1 MLKLIKIDIKKIIQK
16 EKHHILKYIVM
27 FLVLYFGINELSYSG
42 ISILISYLIVTNTFH
57 NGHKDE
63 LKDNIIDV
71 SNLNE
76 DTVYTKYIVA
86 VITIIIVN
94 IVIIYVMKLSSMLVY
109 RSIVLN
115 DVLFSINVFIVIMSF
130 TLPIFFKYE
139 YYSAKFTCGTI
150 SIIIYFIFGSFIN
163 MINDRIY
170 EVNFLKIYKEEMLLN
185 DYSGSFSK
193 IMSNIAYGIDTKY
206 LNFYFI
212 TTMTIMLFIASMYIS
227 LKIIKRHKSIIKEN
241 NLTSQ

>member
-1 MLKLIKIDIKKIIQK
+1 MLKLIKIDIEKIIQN
-16 EKHHILKYIVM
+16 EKHHVLKYIVI
-27 FLVLYFGINELSYSG
+27 FLVLYFGFNELFYGG

-57 NGHKDE
+57 NGYKE
-63 LKDNIIDV
+63 EFKDNIIDV
-71 SNLNE
+71 ASLNE
-76 DTVYTKYIVA
+76 DVVYIKYIVA
-86 VITIIIVN
+86 VITIIIIN
-94 IVIIYVMKLSSMLVY
+94 IISICVMKLSSTLMF

-130 TLPIFFKYE
+130 VFPIFFKYE

-150 SIIIYFIFGSFIN
+150 SIVIYCIFGSFIN

-170 EVNFLKIYKEEMLLN
+170 EVNFLKMYKEEMLLN

-193 IMSNIAYGIDTKY
+193 IMSKIAYGLDTKY

-212 TTMTIMLFIASMYIS
+212 TTMAIILFIGSMYIS
-227 LKIIKRHKSIIKEN
+227 LKIIKRHQSLIKEN
-241 NLTSQ
+241 NFTSR